1 MEVTMGKRTGNNNT
15 RQLRRKKLRRRKIAV
30 LTLALCFILGCTLA
44 VLKLSSNHS
53 KNGETSDE
61 STVAVDENKE
71 SQESVKEEPKT
82 KAVRE
87 EILLTFAGDCT
98 LGTDTKFGYSGS
110 LPAMFENQNKNY
122 SYFFKNVYD
131 IFSNDDYTLV
141 NLETP
146 LTDATVKAD
155 KGSGTVYHFKG
166 PKDYVNILTSSS
178 IEGVSIANNHM
189 NDYGKQG
196 LTDTAETL
204 SSNKVDFCGKN
215 YKIEK
220 EIKGTK
226 FLFLGYEGWSFNNEL
241 KNQISNDIKEGKK
254 NGSIVIPYF
263 HWGIEKQYQPY
274 DVQINLA
281 HFSIDEGADMVIGS
295 HPHVI
300 QSLENY
306 KNKLIVYSLGNF
318 SFGGNFNPSDKR
330 TFILQTNIKTLN
342 GVLESMDY
350 KVIPASISSVDY
362 KNDYAPTPMTGDN
375 KVQLLNKLNSLSPSL
390 NGKISDEFFS
400 IQ

>member
-1 MEVTMGKRTGNNNT
+1 MEVTMGKRTENNNK
-15 RQLRRKKLRRRKIAV
+15 RQLRRKKSVRRKAAV
-30 LTLALCFILGCTLA
+30 IILTLCFLLGGLLA
-44 VLKLSSNHS
+44 ALKLSSKES
-53 KNGETSDE
+53 KNPDTSTLASDCDKEPETIPE
-61 STVAVDENKE
+61 KE
-71 SQESVKEEPKT
+71 PEKKE
-82 KAVRE
+82 VRE

-110 LPAMFENQNKNY
+110 LPAMFDSQNKNY

-131 IFSNDDYTLV
+131 IFSKDDYTLV

-146 LTDATVKAD
+146 LTDATAKAD
-155 KGSGTVYHFKG
+155 KGAGTVYHFKG

-178 IEGVSIANNHM
+178 IEGVTLANNHM
-189 NDYGKQG
+189 NDYGKKG
-196 LTDTAETL
+196 LTDTVETL
-204 SSNKVDFCGKN
+204 SASKVDFCGKN

-220 EIKGTK
+220 EIKGVK
-226 FLFLGYEGWSFNNEL
+226 FLFLGYEGWSFSTEL
-241 KNQISNDIKEGKK
+241 KNQISKDIKEGKA

-263 HWGIEKQYQPY
+263 HWGIERQYEPY
-274 DVQINLA
+274 DVQVNLA
-281 HFSIDEGADMVIGS
+281 HFAIDEGADMILGS

-330 TFILQTNIKTLN
+330 TFIIQAKVKTLN
-342 GVLESMDY
+342 GAIETMDY
-350 KVIPASISSVDY
+350 KVIPTSISSVDY

-375 KVQLLNKLNSLSPSL
+375 KSKLLSKLNSLSPSL

>member
-1 MEVTMGKRTGNNNT
+1 MGKRTDNNNT

-30 LTLALCFILGCTLA
+30 LILALCFILGCTLA
-44 VLKLSSNHS
+44 ALKLSSNHS
-53 KNGETSDE
+53 KNEEISDE
-61 STVAVDENKE
+61 SKVAVDENKE
-71 SQESVKEEPKT
+71 SQEPVKEEPEMKE
-82 KAVRE
+82 VRE

-98 LGTDTKFGYSGS
+98 LGTDTKFGYAGS
-110 LPAMFENQNKNY
+110 LPAMLENQNKNY

-166 PKDYVNILTSSS
+166 PKDYINILTSSS

-196 LTDTAETL
+196 LTDTVETL

-241 KNQISNDIKEGKK
+241 KNQISNDIKEGKN

-306 KNKLIVYSLGNF
+306 NNKLIVYSLGNF

-342 GVLESMDY
+342 GALDAINY

>member
-1 MEVTMGKRTGNNNT
+1 MGKRTENNNK
-15 RQLRRKKLRRRKIAV
+15 RQLRRKKSVRRKAAV
-30 LTLALCFILGCTLA
+30 IILALCFLLGSVLA
-44 VLKLSSNHS
+44 ALKLSSKES
-53 KNGETSDE
+53 KVPDTSDT
-61 STVAVDENKE
+61 STLASDYDKEPENVPEKE
-71 SQESVKEEPKT
+71 PEKKE
-82 KAVRE
+82 VRE

-110 LPAMFENQNKNY
+110 LPAMFDSQNKNY

-131 IFSNDDYTLV
+131 IFSKDDYTLV

-146 LTDATVKAD
+146 LTDATAKAD
-155 KGSGTVYHFKG
+155 KGAGTVYHFKG

-178 IEGVSIANNHM
+178 IEGVTLANNHM
-189 NDYGKQG
+189 NDYGKKG
-196 LTDTAETL
+196 LTDTVETL
-204 SSNKVDFCGKN
+204 SASKVDFCGKN

-220 EIKGTK
+220 EIKGVK
-226 FLFLGYEGWSFNNEL
+226 FLFLGYEGWSFSTDL
-241 KNQISNDIKEGKK
+241 KNQISKDIKEGKA
-254 NGSIVIPYF
+254 NGAIVIPYF
-263 HWGIEKQYQPY
+263 HWGIERQYEPY
-274 DVQINLA
+274 DVQVNLA
-281 HFSIDEGADMVIGS
+281 HFAIDEGADMILGS

-330 TFILQTNIKTLN
+330 TFIIQTKVKTLN
-342 GVLESMDY
+342 GAIETMDY
-350 KVIPASISSVDY
+350 KVIPTSISSVDY

-375 KVQLLNKLNSLSPSL
+375 KSKLLSKLNSLSPSL

>member
-1 MEVTMGKRTGNNNT
+1 MGKRTENNT
-15 RQLRRKKLRRRKIAV
+15 KRQLRRKKSARRKAAV
-30 LTLALCFILGCTLA
+30 IMLALCFILGSVLA
-44 VLKLSSNHS
+44 ASKLSSKES
-53 KNGETSDE
+53 KVLDTSDTPTLSSNYDKDTE
-61 STVAVDENKE
+61 TVVEKE
-71 SQESVKEEPKT
+71 VEKVE
-82 KAVRE
+82 VRE

-110 LPAMFENQNKNY
+110 LPAMFDSQNKDY

-131 IFSNDDYTLV
+131 IFSKDDYTLV

-155 KGSGTVYHFKG
+155 KGSGTVFHFKG

-178 IEGVSIANNHM
+178 IEGVTIANNHM
-189 NDYGKQG
+189 NDYGKKG
-196 LTDTAETL
+196 LTDTVETL
-204 SSNKVDFCGKN
+204 SANKVDFCGKN

-220 EIKGTK
+220 EIKGSK
-226 FLFLGYEGWSFNNEL
+226 FLFLGYEGWSFSTEL
-241 KNQISNDIKEGKK
+241 KNQISKDIKEGKA

-263 HWGIEKQYQPY
+263 HWGIERQYEPY
-274 DVQINLA
+274 DVQVNLA
-281 HFSIDEGADMVIGS
+281 HFAIDEGADMILGS

-318 SFGGNFNPSDKR
+318 SFGGNSNPSDKR
-330 TFILQTNIKTLN
+330 TFIMQTKIKTLN
-342 GVLESMDY
+342 GAIENMDY

-375 KVQLLNKLNSLSPSL
+375 KSKLLKKLNSLSPSL

>member
-1 MEVTMGKRTGNNNT
+1 MGKRTDNNNT

-30 LTLALCFILGCTLA
+30 LILALCFILGCTLA
-44 VLKLSSNHS
+44 ALKLSSNHS
-53 KNGETSDE
+53 KNEEISDE
-61 STVAVDENKE
+61 SKVAVDENKE
-71 SQESVKEEPKT
+71 SQELVKEEPEMKE
-82 KAVRE
+82 VRE

-98 LGTDTKFGYSGS
+98 LGTDTKFGYAGS
-110 LPAMFENQNKNY
+110 LPAMLENQNKNY

-166 PKDYVNILTSSS
+166 PKDYINILTSSS

-196 LTDTAETL
+196 LTDTVETL

-241 KNQISNDIKEGKK
+241 KNQISNDIKEGNN

-306 KNKLIVYSLGNF
+306 NNKLIVYSLGNF

-342 GVLESMDY
+342 GALDAINY

>member
-1 MEVTMGKRTGNNNT
+1 MGKRTENNNK
-15 RQLRRKKLRRRKIAV
+15 RQLRRKKSVRRKAAV
-30 LTLALCFILGCTLA
+30 IILTLCFLLGGLLA
-44 VLKLSSNHS
+44 ALKLSSKES
-53 KNGETSDE
+53 KNPDTSTLASDYDKEPETIPE
-61 STVAVDENKE
+61 KE
-71 SQESVKEEPKT
+71 PEKKEI
-82 KAVRE
+82 RE

-110 LPAMFENQNKNY
+110 LPAMFDSQNKNY

-131 IFSNDDYTLV
+131 IFSKDDYTLV

-146 LTDATVKAD
+146 LTDATAKAD
-155 KGSGTVYHFKG
+155 KGAGTVYHFKG

-178 IEGVSIANNHM
+178 IEGVTLANNHM
-189 NDYGKQG
+189 NDYGKKG
-196 LTDTAETL
+196 LTDTVETL
-204 SSNKVDFCGKN
+204 SASKVDFCGKN

-220 EIKGTK
+220 EIKGVK
-226 FLFLGYEGWSFNNEL
+226 FLFLGYEGWSFSTEL
-241 KNQISNDIKEGKK
+241 KNQISKDIKEGKA

-263 HWGIEKQYQPY
+263 HWGIERQYEPY
-274 DVQINLA
+274 DVQVNLA
-281 HFSIDEGADMVIGS
+281 HFAIDEGADMILGS

-330 TFILQTNIKTLN
+330 TFIIQAKVKTLN
-342 GVLESMDY
+342 GAIETMDY
-350 KVIPASISSVDY
+350 KVIPTSISSVDY

-375 KVQLLNKLNSLSPSL
+375 KSKLLSKLNSLSPSL

>member
-1 MEVTMGKRTGNNNT
+1 MGKRTDNNNT

-30 LTLALCFILGCTLA
+30 LILALCFILGCTLA
-44 VLKLSSNHS
+44 ALKLSSNHS
-53 KNGETSDE
+53 KNEEISDE
-61 STVAVDENKE
+61 SKVAVDENKE
-71 SQESVKEEPKT
+71 SQEPVKEEPEMKE
-82 KAVRE
+82 VRE

-98 LGTDTKFGYSGS
+98 LGTDTKFGYAGS
-110 LPAMFENQNKNY
+110 LPDMFENQNKNY

-166 PKDYVNILTSSS
+166 PKDYINILTSSS

-196 LTDTAETL
+196 LTDTVETL

-241 KNQISNDIKEGKK
+241 KNQISNDIKEGKN

-306 KNKLIVYSLGNF
+306 NNKLIVYSLGNF

-342 GVLESMDY
+342 GALDAINY

>member
-1 MEVTMGKRTGNNNT
+1 MEVTMGKRTDNNNT

-30 LTLALCFILGCTLA
+30 LILALCFILGCTLA
-44 VLKLSSNHS
+44 ALKLSSNHS
-53 KNGETSDE
+53 KNEEISDE
-61 STVAVDENKE
+61 SKVAVDENKE
-71 SQESVKEEPKT
+71 SQEPVKEEPEMKE
-82 KAVRE
+82 VRE

-98 LGTDTKFGYSGS
+98 LGTDTKFGYAGS

-166 PKDYVNILTSSS
+166 PKDYINILTSSS
-178 IEGVSIANNHM
+178 IDGVSIANNHM

-196 LTDTAETL
+196 LTDTVETL

-241 KNQISNDIKEGKK
+241 KNQISNDIKEGKN

-306 KNKLIVYSLGNF
+306 NNKLIVYSLGNF

-342 GVLESMDY
+342 GALDAINY
-350 KVIPASISSVDY
+350 KVNPASISSVDY

>member
-1 MEVTMGKRTGNNNT
+1 MEVTMGKRTDNNNT

-30 LTLALCFILGCTLA
+30 LILALCFILGCTLA
-44 VLKLSSNHS
+44 ALKLSSNHS
-53 KNGETSDE
+53 KNEEISDE
-61 STVAVDENKE
+61 SKVAVDENKE
-71 SQESVKEEPKT
+71 SQEPVKEEPEMKE
-82 KAVRE
+82 VRE

-98 LGTDTKFGYSGS
+98 LGTDTKFGYAGS
-110 LPAMFENQNKNY
+110 LPAMLENQNKNY

-166 PKDYVNILTSSS
+166 PKDYINILTSSS

-196 LTDTAETL
+196 LTDTVETL

-241 KNQISNDIKEGKK
+241 KNQISNDIKEGKN

-306 KNKLIVYSLGNF
+306 NNKLIVYSLGNF

-342 GVLESMDY
+342 GALDAINY